1 MSQTCFLP
9 LEGRFRQGPVRGGG
23 SAGEVAVGA
32 VDETLRSFDAFRD
45 RRPCFSAISR
55 SLLAMESNV
64 AFCTA
69 DILLVPEAS
78 VEQELAMGM
87 RVVRLTWGVV

>member
-1 MSQTCFLP
+1 M
-9 LEGRFRQGPVRGGG
+9 
-23 SAGEVAVGA
+23 
-32 VDETLRSFDAFRD
+32 DETLCSFDAFRD
-45 RRPCFSAISR
+45 RRPPFSAISR

-78 VEQELAMGM
+78 AEQELVMGM
-87 RVVRLTWGVV
+87 CVVCLTWGVD